1 MQQRRPCRPRGQWAV
16 GKDQEACLK
25 TPVLEKGRR
34 SLRLTFSAVRKPAAC
49 RDSGLYTVPG
59 SHRLTSFSLSP
70 PFYRWSG
77 AGTDRGAL
85 WVRGEGHV
93 TDRHFISEERR
104 NLWKFCDTRS
114 FLLLIKLALLPL
126 IGYTYILHDGFGR
139 NGNRRAIQW
148 NLCHKLDHCQEQ
160 RWLQLK
166 PMQCEKVK
174 RD

>member
-1 MQQRRPCRPRGQWAV
+1 MGRGPRPGGVPENSGIRKGAEKSTPHFFGCQKTCCVPGLRSLYSSRFSPPHFVLIVSALLPLEWCRDGSRCIVGQRRRA
-16 GKDQEACLK
+16 
-25 TPVLEKGRR
+25 
-34 SLRLTFSAVRKPAAC
+34 
-49 RDSGLYTVPG
+49 RDRENKV
-59 SHRLTSFSLSP
+59 
-70 PFYRWSG
+70 
-77 AGTDRGAL
+77 A
-85 WVRGEGHV
+85 
-93 TDRHFISEERR
+93 DRHFISEERR